1 MARKVRQGKVNP
13 YVLQVIDK
21 NYNKL
26 KSMCNSNKRG
36 CYCSKSYE
44 DIFQDT
50 VLYVAHDLSSF
61 NMTRD
66 EEVIELFMYRYK
78 MIEFQTIN
86 DCKMMKE
93 VAYANYIQAKESGE
107 EEG

>member
-1 MARKVRQGKVNP
+1 
-13 YVLQVIDK
+13 
-21 NYNKL
+21 
-26 KSMCNSNKRG
+26 MCNSNKKG

-93 VAYANYIQAKESGE
+93 VAYADYIQAKESGE